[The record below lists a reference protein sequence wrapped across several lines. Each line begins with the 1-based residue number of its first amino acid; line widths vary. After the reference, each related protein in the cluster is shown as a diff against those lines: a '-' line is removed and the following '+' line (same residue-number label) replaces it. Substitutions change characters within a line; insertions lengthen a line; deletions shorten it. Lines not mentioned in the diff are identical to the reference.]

1 MAPVAVELA
10 PVAVPGV
17 EARAVP
23 GVALVAVVAPAPA
36 AEVPAALRR
45 AVAPRRVPSSVGSR
59 RPVRSADRST
69 RPTA

>member
-10 PVAVPGV
+10 PVA

-36 AEVPAALRR
+36 AEVRAGQPR
-45 AVAPRRVPSSVGSR
+45 AVAPRRVPSSVGFR

-69 RPTA
+69 RPTG